1 VLPVETV
8 RRLTSHSR
16 RDFPLPNCV
25 ERKAVEWHRRQ
36 IAFIV
41 IAVIIIVAII
51 IIINFAIIIIIVSI
65 NVIVVF
71 ISVNFVVFIFVI
83 VISPPKSPREILCLP
98 RAILLPFGVFFG

>member
-16 RDFPLPNCV
+16 RDFRLPNSV
-25 ERKAVEWHRRQ
+25 ERKAVEWRRRQ

-51 IIINFAIIIIIVSI
+51 IIINFAIIIIVSI
-65 NVIVVF
+65 IVIVVV
-71 ISVNFVVFIFVI
+71 IAVIFVI
-83 VISPPKSPREILCLP
+83 VISPPKSPREILWLP